1 MSSTHAVP
9 ASALRVQPLVTPGCG
24 DRSWTVV
31 GEDGLPVEPVEAYL
45 AHLVAVE
52 RSPNTVQAYA
62 HSLVFWLDYLTRR
75 GVAWDDAGV
84 EQVAGFVGWL
94 RAPADNVIVLDASA
108 ARRTERTVNRHLAAV
123 FGFYEHH
130 ARASG
135 LELAGRLVAW
145 RRVSRGAYKPFLH
158 HVSKGRPIP
167 TRPIKL
173 RAPKRIPKTLSTA
186 QVATIVAA
194 CTRARD
200 RFLIALLAETGMR
213 VGQALG
219 LRHADVISRACEIR
233 VVPRGDNANGAR
245 AKTRAEHVVPVSAP
259 LIRLY
264 SDYLHTEYGE
274 LDSDYVFV
282 NLFAEPVGRPMRYS
296 AVEALVRRL
305 RAATGIFFTPHMLR
319 HSHATELIRAGVPIE
334 VVSKR
339 LTHRSVTT
347 TSEAYVHL
355 LAEDVRAALVR
366 AGVWDAQTAAM
377 QVAR

>member
-1 MSSTHAVP
+1 M
-9 ASALRVQPLVTPGCG
+9 RVQPLVVPRTGE
-24 DRSWTVV
+24 RSWTVV
-31 GEDGLPVEPVEAYL
+31 GDDGLPVEPVEDYLAYL
-45 AHLVAVE
+45 AAVE
-52 RSPNTVQAYA
+52 RSPNTVRAYA
-62 HSLVFWLDYLTRR
+62 HSLALWLEYLEGR
-75 GVAWDDAGV
+75 GVGWDVADV
-84 EQVAGFVGWL
+84 EQVVGFVGWL
-94 RAPADNVIVLDASA
+94 RAPAENVIVLDAGA
-108 ARRTERTVNRHLAAV
+108 ARRVESTVNRHLAAV

-135 LELAGRLVAW
+135 LELAGRLVVW

-167 TRPIKL
+167 TRPVKL
-173 RAPKRIPKTLSTA
+173 RVPKRIPKTLSTE
-186 QVATIVAA
+186 QVAAILVA

-200 RFLIALLAETGMR
+200 RFLLALLAETGMR

-219 LRHADVISRACEIR
+219 LRHADVISRACEVR
-233 VVPRGDNANGAR
+233 VVPRSDNANGAR
-245 AKTRAEHVVPVSAP
+245 AKTRAEHVVPVSAA
-259 LIRLY
+259 LVRLY

-282 NLFAEPVGRPMRYS
+282 NLFAEPVGRPMRYP
-296 AVEALVRRL
+296 AVDALVRRL

-366 AGVWDAQTAAM
+366 AGVWAEQA
-377 QVAR
+377 VAR

>member
-1 MSSTHAVP
+1 MRVHQLVVP
-9 ASALRVQPLVTPGCG
+9 GTGE
-24 DRSWTVV
+24 RSWTVV
-31 GEDGLPVEPVEAYL
+31 GEDGLPVEPVEDYL
-45 AHLVAVE
+45 AHLAAIE
-52 RSPNTVQAYA
+52 RSPNTVRAYA
-62 HSLVFWLDYLTRR
+62 HSLALWSVYLEQR
-75 GVAWDDAGV
+75 GVDWGGAD
-84 EQVAGFVGWL
+84 VADVTGFVGWL
-94 RAPADNVIVLDASA
+94 RAPAENVIVLDASA
-108 ARRTERTVNRHLAAV
+108 SRRSETTVNRHLAAV

-130 ARASG
+130 ARAGGS
-135 LELAGRLVAW
+135 ELAGKLVTW

-173 RAPKRIPKTLSTA
+173 RAPKRIPKTLSSE
-186 QVATIVAA
+186 QVHAIVGA

-200 RFLIALLAETGMR
+200 RFLFALLAESGMR

-219 LRHADVISRACEIR
+219 LRHADVVSRACEIR
-233 VVPRGDNANGAR
+233 VVPRTDNANGAR
-245 AKTRAEHVVPVSAP
+245 AKTRAEHVIPVSAA

-264 SDYLHTEYGE
+264 SDYLHTEYGD

-282 NLFAEPVGRPMRYS
+282 NLFAEPVGHPMSYP
-296 AVEALVRRL
+296 AVYALVRRI

-355 LAEDVRAALVR
+355 LAEDVRDALVG
-366 AGVWDAQTAAM
+366 AGVWDE
-377 QVAR
+377 QVAAR